1 MRPTGSMPQFG
12 TRVGTPAMKRPM
24 AARRGSNPPTNNHPA
39 RNADDT
45 VQSGKAKSERGEAKM
60 KAPRFPKSEAHRWVA
75 ATAAIVLAGAAAF
88 VPEFYAGKKAAGQ
101 EKESSHSAMADQST
115 TLADQTDLAVT
126 VYNSNIALVRDV
138 RELHLPRGNFRLK
151 FMDIAATVNPATV
164 HFRSLTEP
172 DKVGVLEQNY
182 EYDLLEPAKLLNK
195 YVGKEVTLV
204 RSYMDNGTTKHEEI
218 KATLLANNNG
228 PVWKIGNDI
237 VTGGYS
243 ESYRFPEVPANL
255 YERPTLLMSLENS
268 GATKQKIESSY
279 LAGNLSWNADY
290 VLTVGRDDKAADL
303 DGWVTVINNSGTAF
317 HNARLQLVAGDLNR
331 LPEGGMRDERAQYGV
346 AMKAAAA
353 PQFQQENFSEY
364 HLYSLGR
371 RTSVEDKETKQI
383 SLLEGTGVP
392 VEKLFVVN
400 GQGFYY
406 HNSQNPGS
414 PIKDPVMVFYKF
426 KNEEKSGLGIPL
438 PAGNV
443 RVYQKDSKGGL
454 LFIGEDH
461 IDHTPKDEFITVK
474 IGNAFD
480 VVSERKQTD
489 YKSIAS
495 HVWEMEFEI
504 TLRNHKDTPITVQ
517 VNEPI
522 GGDWEML
529 SSSYKYTK
537 TAAFA
542 AQFNV
547 PVDKN
552 GTSVLK
558 YRIRARW

>member
-1 MRPTGSMPQFG
+1 MTIPGFPR
-12 TRVGTPAMKRPM
+12 
-24 AARRGSNPPTNNHPA
+24 
-39 RNADDT
+39 
-45 VQSGKAKSERGEAKM
+45 KATS
-60 KAPRFPKSEAHRWVA
+60 RWAA
-75 ATAAIVLAGAAAF
+75 ATAAIALAGAAAF
-88 VPEFYAGKKAAGQ
+88 VPEFYAGKKNEAQ
-101 EKESSHSAMADQST
+101 EKESGRSTVGDQST
-115 TLADQTDLAVT
+115 SLNDQTDLAVT

-138 RELHLPRGNFRLK
+138 RELQLPRGNFRLK

-172 DKVGVLEQNY
+172 DKLGVIEQNY
-182 EYDLLEPAKLLNK
+182 EYDLLEPTKLLNK

-204 RSYMDNGTTKHEEI
+204 RSYMDNGTSKHEEI

-237 VTGGYS
+237 VTGLYG
-243 ESYRFPEVPANL
+243 EGYRFPEVPANL
-255 YERPTLLMSLENS
+255 YDRPTLLMSMENS
-268 GATKQKIESSY
+268 GAAKQKIESSY
-279 LAGNLSWNADY
+279 LASNLSWNADY
-290 VLTVGRDDKAADL
+290 VLTVARDDKAADL
-303 DGWVTVINNSGTAF
+303 DGWVTVVNNSGTAF
-317 HNARLQLVAGDLNR
+317 HNAKLQLVAGDLNR
-331 LPEGGMRDERAQYGV
+331 IAEAGRYRAADMTV
-346 AMKAAAA
+346 TVPAAKAAA
-353 PQFQQENFSEY
+353 QFQQENFSEY

-400 GQGFYY
+400 GQNFYY
-406 HNSQNPGS
+406 RNAQNPGS
-414 PIKDPVMVFYKF
+414 PLKDPVQVFYKF
-426 KNEEKSGLGIPL
+426 KNEEKAGLGIPL
-438 PAGNV
+438 PAGNL

-489 YKSIAS
+489 FKKIAD

-504 TLRNHKDTPITVQ
+504 KLRNHKDTPITIQ

-522 GGDWEML
+522 GGSWEMI

-542 AQFNV
+542 AQFDV
-547 PVDKN
+547 PVKAN
-552 GTSVLK
+552 GESVLK
-558 YRIRARW
+558 YRVQVKW

>member
-1 MRPTGSMPQFG
+1 MNTAPFDKGKT
-12 TRVGTPAMKRPM
+12 TRWAAAGAMIAM
-24 AARRGSNPPTNNHPA
+24 AA
-39 RNADDT
+39 
-45 VQSGKAKSERGEAKM
+45 
-60 KAPRFPKSEAHRWVA
+60 
-75 ATAAIVLAGAAAF
+75 AAAF
-88 VPEFYAGKKAAGQ
+88 VPCYHADRKSELQEKAAVQ
-101 EKESSHSAMADQST
+101 TNAADQAT
-115 TLADQTDLAVT
+115 TQNDQSELALAI
-126 VYNSNIALVRDV
+126 YNSNIALVRDV
-138 RELHLPRGNFRLK
+138 RQLQLPAGTFRLK

-182 EYDLLEPAKLLNK
+182 EYDLLEPNKLLNK

-204 RSYMDNGTTKHEEI
+204 RSYMDNGTTRHEEI

-237 VTGGYS
+237 VTGVYG

-255 YERPTLLMSLENS
+255 YDRPTLLMSLENT
-268 GATKQKIESSY
+268 GARKQTIETSY
-279 LAGNLSWNADY
+279 LASNLSWNADY

-303 DGWVTVINNSGTAF
+303 DGWVTLINNSGTAF
-317 HNARLQLVAGDLNR
+317 HNAKLQLVAGDLNR
-331 LPEGGMRDERAQYGV
+331 LPARDQYRAMEM
-346 AMKAAAA
+346 AANAPAAKAAGG
-353 PQFQQENFSEY
+353 FVQENFSEY

-383 SLLEGTGVP
+383 SLLEGSGIP

-406 HNSQNPGS
+406 RNAQNPGS
-414 PIKDPVMVFYKF
+414 PLKDPVMVFYKF
-426 KNEEKSGLGIPL
+426 KNEEKSGLGIPV

-480 VVSERKQTD
+480 IVSERKQVD
-489 YKSIAS
+489 YKSISS

-504 TLRNHKDTPITVQ
+504 TLRNHKDTPVNVQ

-529 SSSYKYTK
+529 SSTYPAKK
-537 TAAFA
+537 TEAFA
-542 AQFNV
+542 AQFSV
-547 PVDKN
+547 PVKAN
-552 GTSVLK
+552 GESVLR

>member
-1 MRPTGSMPQFG
+1 
-12 TRVGTPAMKRPM
+12 MKTSQGALRSRSRWI
-24 AARRGSNPPTNNHPA
+24 AAAG
-39 RNADDT
+39 
-45 VQSGKAKSERGEAKM
+45 
-60 KAPRFPKSEAHRWVA
+60 
-75 ATAAIVLAGAAAF
+75 AIALAGAVGF
-88 VPEFYAGKKAAGQ
+88 VPCYHAGKKAEPQDKGAG
-101 EKESSHSAMADQST
+101 HSADQST
-115 TLADQTDLAVT
+115 TLNDQSELSIA

-138 RELHLPRGNFRLK
+138 RQLQLPTGDFRLK

-172 DKVGVLEQNY
+172 DKVGVIEQNY

-204 RSYMDNGTTKHEEI
+204 RGYMDNGTTKHEEI

-237 VTGGYS
+237 VTGVYG
-243 ESYRFPEVPANL
+243 ETYRFPEVPANL
-255 YERPTLLMSLENS
+255 YDRPTLLMTLENS
-268 GATKQKIESSY
+268 GSPKQKIEASY
-279 LAGNLSWNADY
+279 LASNLSWNSDY
-290 VLTVGRDDKAADL
+290 VLTIGREDKAADL
-303 DGWVTVINNSGTAF
+303 DGWVTIVNNSGTAF
-317 HNARLQLVAGDLNR
+317 RNAKLQLIAGDLNR
-331 LPEGGMRDERAQYGV
+331 LPQSNLRDANRMYEMAT
-346 AMKAAAA
+346 KAAAA
-353 PQFQQENFSEY
+353 PAQFQQENFSEY

-371 RTSVEDKETKQI
+371 HTSVEDKETKQI
-383 SLLEGTGVP
+383 SLLQGSGIP

-400 GQGFYY
+400 GQNFYY
-406 HNSQNPGS
+406 HNVQNPGS
-414 PIKDPVMVFYKF
+414 PLKDPVMVFYKF
-426 KNEEKSGLGIPL
+426 KNEEKAGLGIPL
-438 PAGNV
+438 PAGNL

-461 IDHTPKDEFITVK
+461 IDHTPKDEFINVK

-489 YKSIAS
+489 YKSLGS
-495 HVWEMEFEI
+495 RLWEMEFEI

-537 TAAFA
+537 TSAWA
-542 AQFNV
+542 AQFDV
-547 PVDKN
+547 PVKAN
-552 GTSVLK
+552 GESVLK